1 MVPLDFQGKPF
12 YWFGPR
18 IQMINHPQTMKVAGS
33 LVQFVGT
40 PEVFMKTLGEFF
52 VHAETR
58 EKNSKTSKNCCL
70 GVNCRVFF
78 STKLLGDIEKHSII
92 SIVAICCLRLFFQK
106 VNISTKRTM
115 DFFSFIFGLV
125 HCCFHTLLKRWSF
138 CFVNRTTF
146 FSRVFRGFISETI
159 FFTEKKNP
167 WVMGCVRKLM
177 HKILHK

>member
-1 MVPLDFQGKPF
+1 
-12 YWFGPR
+12 
-18 IQMINHPQTMKVAGS
+18 MINHPQTMDRCAGS

-92 SIVAICCLRLFFQK
+92 SIVAICCLRLLFQK

-115 DFFSFIFGLV
+115 EFFSFIFGRSSS
-125 HCCFHTLLKRWSF
+125 LLLSHPFKTVIVLF
-138 CFVNRTTF
+138 CESHHLLFE
-146 FSRVFRGFISETI
+146 GF
-159 FFTEKKNP
+159 
-167 WVMGCVRKLM
+167 
-177 HKILHK
+177 